1 MPWKLKNWWRSLKKK
16 SQIIGK
22 IMKTIQV
29 KTPGYTYPVYI
40 GENILQKLNDLLQQ
54 KHKTRQT
61 AVITSKNIDQL
72 YGDELRNNFSR
83 EIQLVTLHVPD
94 GETAKSNEIVQRLYT
109 GLLENKFERSSLIIA
124 LGGGVVGDL
133 AGFIAAT
140 YLRGISLVQV
150 PTTILAQVDSS
161 IGGKVGINH
170 PLGKNLIGAFKQ
182 PLLVLADTRTLQT
195 LPDAEV
201 RCGLGEV
208 IKYGFILDR
217 NFFDYI
223 DKNLEKALL
232 KDKKV
237 LRQMAEISAAAKAD
251 VVTQDEKEQN
261 LRMILNYGHT
271 FGHALETDLKF
282 GTLKHGEAVILGI
295 KCALQYQ
302 RLENSLS
309 EEDYELGM
317 RVLNRI
323 PVFYDRSSIN
333 PEKLADRMLLDKK
346 VKDGKIRLILLE
358 KIGQYRIEPNGNREK
373 IIKAFDIL
381 KN

>member
-1 MPWKLKNWWRSLKKK
+1 
-16 SQIIGK
+16 
-22 IMKTIQV
+22 MKTIQV

-40 GENILQKLNDLLQQ
+40 GENILQNLNDLLQQ